1 MNAELLGVFGDD
13 LMVANCAR
21 VSMAKHHE
29 TFDSDSDARLI
40 NYLAR
45 EGHWT
50 PFGHPQ
56 AQFRVQAPIC
66 VARQWYRHTVGTV
79 RSEVSRRYVDDE
91 PRFFEPKEWRSRPK
105 GNIKQGSGEPLL
117 WALKNVADIV
127 LMDVHAAATT
137 AYHKLLNHGVAPE
150 QARMVLP
157 QTMYTQWIETA
168 SLYYWARLCRLRL
181 DAHAQ
186 QEIRELAEDIAAAL
200 RQRFP
205 VSWHALI
212 EFGGQHD

>member
-1 MNAELLGVFGDD
+1 MNAELLSVLGDD

-40 NYLAR
+40 HYLAR
-45 EGHWT
+45 ENHWT
-50 PFGHPQ
+50 PFAHPQ
-56 AQFRVQAPIC
+56 AQFRLKAPIF
-66 VARQWYRHTVGTV
+66 VARQWFRHTVGTI
-79 RSEVSRRYVDDE
+79 RSEVSRRYVDED
-91 PRFFEPKEWRSRPK
+91 PTFFAPKQWRSRPD
-105 GNIKQGSGEPLL
+105 GSIKQGSGKPLL
-117 WALKNVADIV
+117 DHEQVCCNGVLFNIYDNALS
-127 LMDVHAAATT
+127 
-137 AYHKLLNHGVAPE
+137 AYRALLKYDVAPE

>member
-1 MNAELLGVFGDD
+1 MKAELLAVMGDD
-13 LMVANCAR
+13 LMVVNAAR
-21 VSMAKHHE
+21 VSMDKHHE
-29 TFDSDSDARLI
+29 TFDTDSDARLI

-91 PRFFEPKEWRSRPK
+91 PEFFVPTAWRSRPE
-105 GNIKQGSGEPLL
+105 GNIKQGSGAALSEYDQPRCHYVLSNLHDNALSAYRALL
-117 WALKNVADIV
+117 KYD
-127 LMDVHAAATT
+127 
-137 AYHKLLNHGVAPE
+137 VAPE

-186 QEIRELAEDIAAAL
+186 QEIRDLAEDIAAAL

>member
-1 MNAELLGVFGDD
+1 MKAELLAVMGDD
-13 LMVANCAR
+13 LMVVNAAR
-21 VSMAKHHE
+21 VSMDKHHE
-29 TFDSDSDARLI
+29 TFDTDSDARLI

-91 PRFFEPKEWRSRPK
+91 PEFFVPTAWRSRPE
-105 GNIKQGSGEPLL
+105 GNIKQGSGS
-117 WALKNVADIV
+117 V
-127 LMDVHAAATT
+127 LPRDDQRRAST
-137 AYHKLLNHGVAPE
+137 LLNEAHFFAKDTYRLLLEANVAPE
-150 QARMVLP
+150 QAHMTLP
-157 QTMYTQWIETA
+157 QTMYTTWIETA

-186 QEIRELAEDIAAAL
+186 QEIRDLAEDIAAAL